1 VSIANAKPVGQKCG
15 VVYKGRKPC
24 GRPAGAGTPHL
35 GDGAC
40 AYHGG
45 NLPNVKKAADARLT
59 EFRVNRAL
67 AQFATPIVDADPEQ
81 TLLDLVAEA
90 AGNVAFLGNQV
101 RELAEKPMDDEA
113 SDFATTATGRPS
125 TRPQTWSRT
134 TGYSKGA
141 HLFGPQ
147 IDVDKDG
154 REHVVGELER
164 GMVKLY
170 GQWADRLAKYA
181 KAALDAGIERRRVE
195 MAERHGEQ
203 IVIVIN
209 NVLVQMGIS
218 GDELLRARSLV
229 AEEFRQLATMGD
241 G

>member
-1 VSIANAKPVGQKCG
+1 MSIANAKPVGVKCG
-15 VVYKGRKPC
+15 VVYKGRPPC
-24 GRPAGAGTPHL
+24 GQVAGMGTSHL
-35 GDGAC
+35 GSGPC
-40 AYHGG
+40 KFHGG
-45 NLPNVKKAADARLT
+45 NMTTIAKGHEARLAD
-59 EFRVNRAL
+59 FRANRAL
-67 AQFATPIVDADPEQ
+67 AQFGVPLVDADPEQ

-101 RELAEKPMDDEA
+101 RELAEKPSDETP
-113 SDFATTATGRPS
+113 DPS
-125 TRPQTWSRT
+125 ALIGVTPGMRWRQAGG
-134 TGYSKGA
+134 GYSKGQ

-154 REHVVGELER
+154 GEHIVGELER

-203 IVIVIN
+203 IVVVIN
-209 NVLVQMGIS
+209 NVLIQMGIS
-218 GDELLRARSLV
+218 GDELLRARTLA
-229 AEEFRQLATMGD
+229 AEELRRVATMGE
-241 G
+241 